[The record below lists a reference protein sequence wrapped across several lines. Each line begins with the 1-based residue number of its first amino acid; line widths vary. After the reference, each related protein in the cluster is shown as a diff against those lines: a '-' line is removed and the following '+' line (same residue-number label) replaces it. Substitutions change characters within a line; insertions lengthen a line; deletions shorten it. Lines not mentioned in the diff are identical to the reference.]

1 MKDTDPDRRG
11 ELTDAQLDQLL
22 AETNRELL
30 EHVGAT
36 SDPGRTLTAIMDR
49 NAEQGR
55 PARGIR
61 RAAHGLSA
69 GAAAAVIMSDR
80 IRAFAF
86 AAAVTS
92 DTTASRALIAFTAAA
107 AAMAVLALGTVT
119 PAGL

>member
-55 PARGIR
+55 PARG
-61 RAAHGLSA
+61 SA
-69 GAAAAVIMSDR
+69 GRPM
-80 IRAFAF
+80 
-86 AAAVTS
+86 
-92 DTTASRALIAFTAAA
+92 ASARALR
-107 AAMAVLALGTVT
+107 
-119 PAGL
+119 PP